1 VIVPSGVLSRFP
13 FHLLVEPGGNPLA
26 GPFLIQRHR
35 VRYAPS
41 FSVLHLNR
49 EWDRTRPRPSQPF
62 WGVGDPIY
70 QADDPRASV
79 GPAPAE
85 SGRKPRAPDDTR
97 DDPRSDSLSP
107 ERLPRLE
114 WSGAEVRELARLVGA
129 APDWVLTGQGATEEN
144 VKEASR
150 SGRLAKAGLLHFAVH
165 GSLAPSRA
173 SQPCLVL
180 SVFGRG
186 DRSTEDGLLGL
197 EEVTQLRLNAD
208 LVILSACET
217 SLGTIYGGEGVLSL
231 ARAFLHAGSRGVLCS
246 LWTVDDRSTSDL
258 MIECYK
264 GLKAGRTAA
273 DALRGAQLEMIARG
287 AAPRVWAPFILIG
300 E

>member
-1 VIVPSGVLSRFP
+1 YVRPLLAGRDSGRFDRVGLIKARAAEAYELLLGPAGDAIRGKDLVIVPSGVLSRFP

-35 VRYAPS
+35 VRYAPP
-41 FSVLHLNR
+41 FSALHLTR

-114 WSGAEVRELARLVGA
+114 WSGA
-129 APDWVLTGQGATEEN
+129 
-144 VKEASR
+144 
-150 SGRLAKAGLLHFAVH
+150 
-165 GSLAPSRA
+165 
-173 SQPCLVL
+173 
-180 SVFGRG
+180 
-186 DRSTEDGLLGL
+186 
-197 EEVTQLRLNAD
+197 
-208 LVILSACET
+208 
-217 SLGTIYGGEGVLSL
+217 
-231 ARAFLHAGSRGVLCS
+231 
-246 LWTVDDRSTSDL
+246 
-258 MIECYK
+258 
-264 GLKAGRTAA
+264 
-273 DALRGAQLEMIARG
+273 
-287 AAPRVWAPFILIG
+287 
-300 E
+300 